1 MFVIASFNHSYPL
14 ELAITDLEKR
24 GIQRKNIGAV
34 PLDVKKETPLL
45 LDTLHRADGISLF
58 DGAVI
63 LGTVFMIL
71 GAIYGFV
78 LKWGPIIW
86 GLIGL
91 FAGAA
96 LGFALD
102 FLLSRARHHRKAKLA
117 AGRATEVVLIIQ
129 CQEHEYE
136 MVEKVLWDNQ
146 AHGVGIFKLG
156 GAIEK

>member
-1 MFVIASFNHSYPL
+1 MFVLAAFDHSYHL

-34 PLDVKKETPLL
+34 PLDIKKEPPRL

-78 LKWGPIIW
+78 LRWGPIIW

-102 FLLSRARHHRKAKLA
+102 SLLGRVQHRNRAKRA
-117 AGRATEVVLIIQ
+117 AGRSPEVVLIIR
-129 CQEHEYE
+129 CQQREYE
-136 MVEKVLWDNQ
+136 MVERVLWDNQ
-146 AHGVGIFKLG
+146 ALGVGIFKLG
-156 GAIEK
+156 R